1 MEVKHYEG
9 NGRLSVATEC
19 NGIIHM
25 TGRTCMPGYYP
36 DIPSGDDVK
45 SQTAGVLKI
54 IDNVLAKY
62 GSDKEHILFAQVF
75 LKDVIRDFDD
85 MNEKLVEEGKEPA
98 EGKQI
103 MLGITK
109 ASLATNSFLS
119 AASFQE
125 TTKALTDAAINGKV
139 DPLLGM
145 KENVIIGKLLP
156 VGTGMKRYR
165 NLELNTD
172 YQQSDIVDF
181 SDDETETAG
190 DDTIELSEDFD
201 ESDDADEAVK
211 AAEEAFADDD
221 DDTDA
226 DIDTDDFDEEY
237 LKAFSKSNDSDAK

>member
-1 MEVKHYEG
+1 
-9 NGRLSVATEC
+9 
-19 NGIIHM
+19 
-25 TGRTCMPGYYP
+25 
-36 DIPSGDDVK
+36 
-45 SQTAGVLKI
+45 
-54 IDNVLAKY
+54 
-62 GSDKEHILFAQVF
+62 
-75 LKDVIRDFDD
+75 

-226 DIDTDDFDEEY
+226 DTDTDDFDEEY
-237 LKAFSKSNDSDAK
+237 LKAFSKSDDSDAK